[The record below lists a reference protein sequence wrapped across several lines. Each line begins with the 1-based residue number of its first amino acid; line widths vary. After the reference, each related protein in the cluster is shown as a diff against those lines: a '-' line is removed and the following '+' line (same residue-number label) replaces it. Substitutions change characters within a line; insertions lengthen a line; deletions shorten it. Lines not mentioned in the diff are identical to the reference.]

1 MKGSAK
7 AHPIQGLIKYH
18 GLKDDV
24 LRIPYHDSI
33 SVATSPTNTHTTL
46 EFGNFRKDTATVDGK
61 QLAARELE
69 RVVSVIDEVRN
80 RSGVRKKFRMESR
93 NNFPSN
99 VGLGA
104 SASGFAALA
113 VAACS
118 AADMKLSLEQIS
130 VIARRGAGS
139 ATRSVTG
146 AFSRWRAGFE
156 DEESYSYQIASEDF
170 QMGIVVALIPAF
182 KQTEDAHKAVLTSPF
197 FHSRL
202 AFVHGALAE
211 MENAIRKKNISKIGA
226 LAERDSLIL
235 HGITMTSVD
244 EMLLWRPETV
254 KVMLEVRKM
263 RSESLE
269 AYFSIDTGATV
280 YVNTAPKNV
289 KEVER
294 RIKVLGIETL
304 TCGAGGAARITEKH
318 IFSGSLLLAFF

>member
-1 MKGSAK
+1 MKGSAI

-18 GLKDDV
+18 GLKDEK
-24 LRIPYHDSI
+24 LRIPFHDSI
-33 SVATSPTNTHTTL
+33 SVATSPTASQTTL
-46 EFGNFRKDTATVDGK
+46 EFGRFKKDTAFVDGK
-61 QLAARELE
+61 KLSGRELE
-69 RVVSVIDEVRN
+69 RVTSVVDEVRR
-80 RSGVRKKFRMESR
+80 RSGLEFRFKMVSK

-113 VAACS
+113 VAAS
-118 AADMKLSLEQIS
+118 KASGLKLSLEQLS

-156 DEESYSYQIASEDF
+156 DEESYAYQIASEDF

-182 KQTEDAHKAVLTSPF
+182 KFTENAHKAVLTSPF

-211 MENAIRKKNISKIGA
+211 MENAIRKHNIEKIGI

-244 EMLLWRPETV
+244 EMMLWRPETV
-254 KVMLEVRKM
+254 KVILEVRKM
-263 RSESLE
+263 RSEGLP

-280 YVNTAPKNV
+280 YVNTKPGRV
-289 KEVER
+289 REVED
-294 RIKVLGIETL
+294 RIKELGIETIR
-304 TCGAGGAARITEKH
+304 CGVGGCAKLTEKH
-318 IFSGSLLLAFF
+318 LF

>member
-1 MKGSAK
+1 MKSSAV

-18 GLKDDV
+18 GLRDEK
-24 LRIPYHDSI
+24 LRIPFHDSI
-33 SVATSPTNTHTTL
+33 SVATAPTSSHTTI
-46 EFGNFRKDTATVDGK
+46 EFGRVRTDSAWVDGRK
-61 QLAARELE
+61 LVGREME
-69 RVVSVIDEVRN
+69 RVLDVVNEVRR
-80 RSGVRKKFRMESR
+80 RSRIRQKFKMVSE
-93 NNFPSN
+93 NDFPSN

-113 VAACS
+113 MAACD
-118 AADMKLSLEQIS
+118 AVGLELSLEELS

-146 AFSRWRAGFE
+146 AFSRWKAGFA
-156 DEESYSYQIASEDF
+156 DEESYAYQIASEQF

-182 KQTEDAHKAVLTSPF
+182 KFTENAHKAVLTSPF

-202 AFVHGALAE
+202 AFVHESLAE
-211 MENAIRKKNISKIGA
+211 MENAIKKRDIRRIGM

-254 KVMLEVRKM
+254 KVIQEVRSM
-263 RSESLE
+263 RADGIP

-280 YVNTAPKNV
+280 YVNTEPKRV
-289 KEVER
+289 KSVEQ
-294 RIKVLGIETL
+294 RIKRLGIETI
-304 TCGAGGAARITEKH
+304 TCGVGGSAKTVDKH
-318 IFSGSLLLAFF
+318 LF

>member
-1 MKGSAK
+1 MKGSAI

-18 GLKDDV
+18 GLKDEK
-24 LRIPYHDSI
+24 LRIPFHDSI
-33 SVATSPTNTHTTL
+33 SVATSPTASHTTL
-46 EFGNFRKDTATVDGK
+46 EFGRFKKDTAFIDGK
-61 QLAARELE
+61 KLSGRELE
-69 RVVSVIDEVRN
+69 RVISVVDEVRR
-80 RSGVRKKFRMESR
+80 RSGLEFRFKMVSK

-113 VAACS
+113 LAAS
-118 AADMKLSLEQIS
+118 KASGLKLSLEQLS

-156 DEESYSYQIASEDF
+156 DEESYSFQIASEDF

-182 KQTEDAHKAVLTSPF
+182 KFTENAHKAVLTSPF

-211 MENAIRKKNISKIGA
+211 MENAIRKHNIEKIGV

-244 EMLLWRPETV
+244 EMMLWQPETV
-254 KVMLEVRKM
+254 KVILEVRKM
-263 RSESLE
+263 RSEGLP

-280 YVNTAPKNV
+280 YVNTKPRHV
-289 KEVER
+289 REVED
-294 RIKVLGIETL
+294 RIKELGIETIR
-304 TCGAGGAARITEKH
+304 CGVGGSAKLTEKH
-318 IFSGSLLLAFF
+318 LF